1 MPLSRYYLN
10 CSIESHYATYNWYH
24 EDVLIK
30 SCNTSHP
37 QRDCFHFIP
46 SVRREHYGHYV
57 CVSEEDGFRQA
68 LVKERLLDHLHFQ
81 SQRARAPAMLVSWL
95 QPLLV
100 LVLARVLH

>member
-1 MPLSRYYLN
+1 VPFSRYYLN

-24 EDVLIK
+24 EDVLVK
-30 SCNTSHP
+30 SCNSSHP

-68 LVKERLLDHLHFQ
+68 LVKERLLDRLRFQ
-81 SQRARAPAMLVSWL
+81 SQHGLAAAPLPSCL
-95 QPLLV
+95 HLL
-100 LVLARVLH
+100 LLLALAELFH